1 VTSRTHPHRDARRIA
16 LDVLFQA
23 DVRGEDPVDALADWA
38 SDDRDVPEFAA
49 ELVRGVDASTE
60 ELDRLIG
67 EAAHEWTVARMAA
80 VDRTILRL
88 ACYELLHRDDVP
100 PGAAI
105 SEAVVAAKELST
117 EDSGRFVNGILGRIA
132 RELDRPPRGE
142 GTGTAG

>member
-1 VTSRTHPHRDARRIA
+1 MTSRTHPHRDARRIA
-16 LDVLFQA
+16 LDILFQA
-23 DVRGEDPVDALADWA
+23 DVRGENPADALADWA
-38 SDDRDVPEFAA
+38 SDDRDVPVFAA
-49 ELVRGVDASTE
+49 ELVHGVAASTE

-67 EAAHEWTVARMAA
+67 EAAYEWTVERMAA

-88 ACYELLHRDDVP
+88 ASYELLYRDDVP

-132 RELDRPPRGE
+132 REIDRPARDE
-142 GTGTAG
+142 ESDTAG